1 MKLNKASTNDLMT
14 ELESRGYRIDLLWCR
29 QDVIQNL
36 EWINEDRQDQDKI
49 PVLDEDDQDDILD
62 SLSFEYYTQRI
73 NEDIAAAILDRCAA
87 D

>member
-1 MKLNKASTNDLMT
+1 MNLQEVSTNNLMT
-14 ELESRGYRIDLLWCR
+14 ELEARGYRIDLLWCR

-49 PVLDEDDQDDILD
+49 PALDVDAQDEILD

-73 NEDIAAAILDRCAA
+73 NEDIAAAILDSSEKK
-87 D
+87 

>member
-1 MKLNKASTNDLMT
+1 MNLQEVSTNNLMT
-14 ELESRGYRIDLLWCR
+14 ELEARGYRIDLLWCR

-49 PVLDEDDQDDILD
+49 PALDVDDQDDILD

-73 NEDIAAAILDRCAA
+73 NEDIAAAILGSSEKK
-87 D
+87 